1 MILTVHDKRNW
12 LVDKAPSW
20 VEGAHI
26 PGLTI
31 YNDPPEIIF
40 RKNDSDS
47 RKDLVITLEYGH
59 WIARFKDG
67 SIRELERE

>member
-20 VEGAHI
+20 VEGART
-26 PGLTI
+26 PGITI

-40 RKNDSDS
+40 RKNDSES
-47 RKDLVITLEYGH
+47 RKDLT
-59 WIARFKDG
+59 IAMEGSDWVLRFSDG
-67 SIRELERE
+67 RTMKI

>member
-20 VEGAHI
+20 VEGDRS

-40 RKNDSDS
+40 RKNDSES
-47 RKDLVITLEYGH
+47 RKDLT
-59 WIARFKDG
+59 IAMEGSDWVLRFSDG
-67 SIRELERE
+67 RTIKI